1 MTQGPPGGAT
11 PLEPDEADDLIPDHV
26 TTRGELDAWE
36 QENILEA
43 ERWLLRL
50 PRADV
55 LTEAFVRELH
65 RRMFGKTWRWA
76 GEFRRSDKNIGVPW
90 PTIPVSLREV
100 LADARHWLEHRT
112 YPPAEAAVRFHHRL
126 VQVHCFPN
134 GNGRHARLCADV
146 LLRTRGESR
155 LTWGPDLDASG
166 GAARERYIAALQAAD
181 QGDCGPLLA
190 FVKE

>member
-1 MTQGPPGGAT
+1 VTQSQPVGAT
-11 PLEPDEADDLIPDHV
+11 PLDPEEADDLIPDHV
-26 TTRGELDAWE
+26 TTRDELNAWE

-43 ERWLLRL
+43 ERWLLRR

-100 LADARHWLEHRT
+100 LADARYWLEHRT

-146 LLRTRGESR
+146 LLRARGESR

-166 GAARERYIAALQAAD
+166 GAARERYITALQAAD
-181 QGDCGPLLA
+181 QGDYGPLLA
-190 FVKE
+190 FVNA